1 MPHLYFAYGSNLDLD
16 QMRSRCPGSR
26 LVGPA
31 ALPNHRLAFA
41 GFSPRWGGGVAT
53 IVPQKKGVLYGALYE
68 LNPSDVERLDSFE
81 GCPVSYR
88 RCRKVILDEDTR
100 RRVAYVYIKTEAD
113 LAPPSA
119 SYFNQISR
127 AYRAFGFDRSALR
140 RATMR
145 LQ

>member
-16 QMRSRCPGSR
+16 QMRARCPGSR

-53 IVPQKKGVLYGALYE
+53 IVPQKEGVLFGALYE
-68 LNPSDVERLDSFE
+68 LEPEDVERLDGFE
-81 GCPVSYR
+81 GCPKSYR
-88 RCRKVILDEDTR
+88 RCRKVILDDR
-100 RRVAYVYIKTEAD
+100 ARKRVAYVYVKTTANPS
-113 LAPPSA
+113 PPSP